1 MLRSP
6 AIPPPRPT
14 GRCDSQPKLFFIM
27 DYQNIPEELSDVI
40 RDAMLEEDASI
51 VEDQQLT

>member
-1 MLRSP
+1 
-6 AIPPPRPT
+6 
-14 GRCDSQPKLFFIM
+14 M
-27 DYQNIPEELSDVI
+27 DYQNIPEDLSDVI